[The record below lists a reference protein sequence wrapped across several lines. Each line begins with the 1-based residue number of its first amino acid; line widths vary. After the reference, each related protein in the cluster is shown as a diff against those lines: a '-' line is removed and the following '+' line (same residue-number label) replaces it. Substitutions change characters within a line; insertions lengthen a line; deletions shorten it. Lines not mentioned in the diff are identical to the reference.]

1 MTDYTFNILNIQS
14 ELLTRQTE
22 SEVSEVWD
30 NGMQVMK
37 FIWGT
42 HKRFAITYVLTA
54 FFTRTQNIRPQ
65 VIENIKFGKIAK
77 GNKSQMSV
85 HISEK
90 PIIVIM
96 KLGKLKTII
105 ILWSLF
111 WKALML
117 SSNIGKLHKV
127 HNIE

>member
-1 MTDYTFNILNIQS
+1 
-14 ELLTRQTE
+14 
-22 SEVSEVWD
+22 
-30 NGMQVMK
+30 MK
-37 FIWGT
+37 RNHENPLKVKKNRT
-42 HKRFAITYVLTA
+42 KRIAITYVLTA

-111 WKALML
+111 
-117 SSNIGKLHKV
+117 
-127 HNIE
+127 

>member
-1 MTDYTFNILNIQS
+1 
-14 ELLTRQTE
+14 
-22 SEVSEVWD
+22 
-30 NGMQVMK
+30 MQDMK
-37 FIWGT
+37 FIRGT

-111 WKALML
+111 
-117 SSNIGKLHKV
+117 
-127 HNIE
+127 